1 MYKILF
7 NLFYILNSTFAYT
20 TTSSKFVKEAEIK
33 HGRVAM
39 VSSIAI
45 PLLDTVKPDTLGV
58 NFVNSLEPS
67 TQLSILGVFACSEF
81 GQMFKAYNFPNDTNE
96 WFKMKNEHAPGDYN
110 FDPLNISKNKNKE
123 TLKKNE
129 MAVGR
134 IAMIGVVCEMVN
146 ELFVHEPILKVT

>member
-67 TQLSILGVFACSEF
+67 NKKAIIEYTLGLYERC
-81 GQMFKAYNFPNDTNE
+81 
-96 WFKMKNEHAPGDYN
+96 
-110 FDPLNISKNKNKE
+110 
-123 TLKKNE
+123 
-129 MAVGR
+129 
-134 IAMIGVVCEMVN
+134 
-146 ELFVHEPILKVT
+146 KV